1 MTGGAPTRFNLAQ
14 GFGVG
19 MLVMVL
25 KNPDASQGSETGLPG
40 GRQTIRQK
48 PISAIT
54 RELLQVDQRPSVDPL
69 SDLHALI
76 VDSLNGK
83 TKLPF
88 LHFLK
93 RGRDGDALA
102 DARGSKMPHIYMK
115 ADTLLVFIQIGGQK
129 LNAGPFHQPDHGGR
143 GENGGNARSKVLNP
157 HLRRYHRAFFMG

>member
-1 MTGGAPTRFNLAQ
+1 
-14 GFGVG
+14 

-93 RGRDGDALA
+93 RGGDGDALA
-102 DARGSKMPHIYMK
+102 DARGSKVPHIYMK

-129 LNAGPFHQPDHGGR
+129 LDAGPFHQPDHGGR

-157 HLRRYHRAFFMG
+157 HLRRYHRALFMG

>member
-1 MTGGAPTRFNLAQ
+1 
-14 GFGVG
+14 

-157 HLRRYHRAFFMG
+157 HLGRYHRAFFMG